1 MAKKVKRLDKSIHQ
15 LLMFLRDKTVER
27 IIKLKM
33 GKSVD
38 NVIISRHRSAM
49 VSTFIISKDDSNT
62 FTVEDPKNNTYYC
75 VEKQNV
81 NCCSIKCSF
90 CHICIH
96 SYKCSC
102 VDFLIRTVICKHIHY
117 IAMQGDNINIQ
128 VCPSTS
134 HTGNENSTEV
144 QKLVSCISK
153 RQDSDTLKEQIRVK
167 ALSVIE
173 GLESGEL
180 SNEQLK
186 LMLQHQNAV
195 LSVSNINMNKFDVE
209 NSKISTEPQIIIFPN
224 NLHSFLQKRRS

>member
-1 MAKKVKRLDKSIHQ
+1 MILIRLQ
-15 LLMFLRDKTVER
+15 
-27 IIKLKM
+27 
-33 GKSVD
+33 
-38 NVIISRHRSAM
+38 
-49 VSTFIISKDDSNT
+49 
-62 FTVEDPKNNTYYC
+62 DPKNNTYHC

-195 LSVSNINMNKFDVE
+195 LSVSNINVNKFDVE
-209 NSKISTEPQIIIFPN
+209 NSKISTEPANKNISKQPAFFSTKKKKLKTSNLSKSTSKEVQIIDEMLN
-224 NLHSFLQKRRS
+224 NDIIVSCNSENDHQYF